1 MMLDPN
7 AITGPPLVLVVEDK
21 IVIALMVEDWLK
33 DAGYRVAGPFAT
45 CSAASSWLRA
55 QTPDLAVLDTQLQ
68 DGSCQDLARELRDRC
83 VPFVVYSGA
92 IDDHLPELAGAAWV
106 PKPSSGQDLLDALL
120 RARRTVQTGCS

>member
-7 AITGPPLVLVVEDK
+7 AITGPPLVLVVEDE

-33 DAGYRVAGPFAT
+33 DAGYRVAGPFVT

-55 QTPDLAVLDTQLQ
+55 QTPDLAVLDTRLQ
-68 DGSCQDLARELRDRC
+68 DGSCQDLARELRDRG

-106 PKPSSGQDLLDALL
+106 SKPSSGQDLLDALL
-120 RARRTVQTGCS
+120 RARRTVQTGCG